1 MYYKSKN
8 KILSII
14 LLIAMV
20 FGQFAANISFASSAN
35 DSLQYDQITKE
46 EFKENILNSIV
57 EYSPNVDE
65 NSNELSA
72 ITDGL
77 LDKLIDGMLKGL
89 DFNSVFDR
97 IMQSVD
103 SAVEKSIAGIRDTI
117 TGVVKNIGDNVQ
129 GTIVGSIGE
138 ITDDIQKTIVGSID
152 SIGTN
157 IKDGTVDIVNKII
170 DDGIKNLADNIGK
183 LTNDFLKGIFKGPI
197 TGVGEGIGE
206 SIGSIGENIGKSI
219 TSIMEGIKTGVDA
232 GIIDINKDNNGETSN
247 NATNEKYDLLVKE
260 IKNAKAKLENLL
272 KETLKNEDL
281 TAKDRVEVAT
291 AITGS
296 IEILNEYLKVIDA
309 ELANN
314 SDEISNIDTILDNLI
329 KDKIDRLKNKDNNE
343 NAVVD
348 NTKENIFFTR
358 IEGSDRYETAVNVA
372 ETAYPEGVSKI
383 ILASGENYAD
393 ALAANSLV
401 AKYDIPIILTGRNFI
416 PSYTKDYIL
425 SNTLDEIIIVGGE
438 NSISKSIENN
448 LSNLNIDINRIFGKD
463 RYETSLN
470 IAKNTVNDNNLN
482 NLIIANGT
490 FFADALSA
498 STASAKLNI
507 PILLSNGNSLSSDIE
522 KYLNGKNIENL
533 YIVGGENSIKNSV
546 KNGINYNNEKR
557 LSGNNRVETSIA
569 VANEFFENANSLIV
583 ASGNTFPDALTST
596 SISKTKN
603 IPLILNTG
611 DNVNDSIRKYIDSNN
626 IEKIYGIGGVKS
638 LPKDFDNLDK

>member
-1 MYYKSKN
+1 MYKKSKK

-14 LLIAMV
+14 LLLSIV
-20 FGQFAANISFASSAN
+20 FGQFAANISFASNAN

-197 TGVGEGIGE
+197 TGIGEGVGE
-206 SIGSIGENIGKSI
+206 SITAII
-219 TSIMEGIKTGVDA
+219 EGIKTGVDA

-260 IKNAKAKLENLL
+260 IKNAKYKLENLL

-281 TAKDRVEVAT
+281 TDKDKVEVAT
-291 AITGS
+291 AITGT

-314 SDEISNIDTILDNLI
+314 SGEISNIDTILDNLI

-348 NTKENIFFTR
+348 NTKENILFTR

-393 ALAANSLV
+393 ALVANSLV
-401 AKYDIPIILTGRNFI
+401 AKYDIPIVLTGKNFI

-425 SNTLDEIIIVGGE
+425 SNTLNEIIIVGGE

-448 LSNLNIDINRIFGKD
+448 LSSLNININRIFGKD

-470 IAKNTVNDNNLN
+470 IAKNTINDNNLN

-490 FFADALSA
+490 FFTDALSA

-507 PILLSNGNSLSSDIE
+507 PILLSNGISLSSDMQ

-557 LSGNNRVETSIA
+557 LSGNNRIETSIA
-569 VANEFFENANSLIV
+569 VANEFFENSNSLIV

-638 LPKDFDNLDK
+638 LPKDFDNLSK